1 MTLRTSKSIKYINA
15 TDLKNKTG
23 AILDSVTNDTI
34 HVIRRVKGKSNA
46 VIIAEDFLN
55 ELLTI
60 ANNSKF
66 IEAKAQIED
75 GVSRKFKFDVNGSR
89 VYYWWNANIHKRDV
103 LLRGIGKPEILKHE
117 PYKGYYSRRVTK
129 DNRIIYKPKI
139 VDSEFYEI

>member
-1 MTLRTSKSIKYINA
+1 MIQPFICIVFIESERIMTLRTSKSIKYINA

-89 VYYWWNANIHKRDV
+89 VYY
-103 LLRGIGKPEILKHE
+103 
-117 PYKGYYSRRVTK
+117 
-129 DNRIIYKPKI
+129 
-139 VDSEFYEI
+139 